1 VIPTSIKTDPTQQS
15 SQTRSVNPVTP
26 VTAILE
32 LKNSLLE
39 FELGQRYQALVSTQL
54 ANGNIKVLIDG
65 KPLQMQLP
73 ESFQSGDQLD
83 LILVSREPN
92 LKFLIQNDAL
102 LTARKNDVPSNTGH
116 PPGAMAQEAVK
127 SSVTTQPVN
136 GTSLLFTDTSV
147 NDEKNNVLLSATGR
161 FLGTLVQE
169 TIKLSTATHQ
179 QPVTSTPPV
188 LANPPLNSTELPG
201 LLQKVITQSG
211 LFYESHQAQ
220 WINGKNTLDK
230 LHQEPQGR
238 LMPATAILSAA
249 GVSPDSGISV
259 NSQSI
264 PLVQQQLA
272 TLETGHLIWRGE
284 IWQGQPMEWDIYEQ
298 VPGDE
303 ENTDEPATQWRT
315 QLRLSLPQLGD
326 ITATILL
333 NTQGVSIEL
342 NTITTETGVLLK
354 NNQLPLT
361 IGMQSAGL
369 TIHSVAIQ
377 QDAGT

>member
-1 VIPTSIKTDPTQQS
+1 MIPTSIKTDPTIQS

-39 FELGQRYQALVSTQL
+39 FELGQRYQALVSAQL
-54 ANGNIKVLIDG
+54 ANGNTKVLIDG
-65 KPLQMQLP
+65 KPLQIQLP
-73 ESFQSGDQLD
+73 ENFQSGDQLD

-92 LKFLIQNDAL
+92 LKFLIQNDVL
-102 LTARKNDVPSNTGH
+102 LTAGKNEVPINTERS
-116 PPGAMAQEAVK
+116 PGTMAQEAVK
-127 SSVTTQPVN
+127 SSVTIQPVN
-136 GTSLLFTDTSV
+136 GTSLLFTDTAV

-169 TIKLSTATHQ
+169 IIKPSAATH
-179 QPVTSTPPV
+179 QPVTSTIPV
-188 LANPPLNSTELPG
+188 LASPPLNSTELPG
-201 LLQKVITQSG
+201 LLQKAITQSG

-238 LMPATAILSAA
+238 LMPATAM

-342 NTITTETGVLLK
+342 NTITTETGALLK

-377 QDAGT
+377 QDADT